1 VDPVVITSVVRK
13 VLNEEE
19 LKVDVVK
26 MEIGVEVVKEDG
38 MGGMGE
44 DLLIGEVIA
53 ILGPTKDGPITF
65 EIEVNVVKGL
75 GVLTI
80 LVVSV

>member
-1 VDPVVITSVVRK
+1 MDPVVITSVVRK